1 MLEYR
6 LRVAIAELYECTSEG
21 EGNHM
26 CNQGGF
32 EMGHFKSIEDAKAE
46 LEDFFGEAT
55 DYGAYEGD
63 NFVSCSRIEE
73 EDGYM
78 DNNGKYMCNYTV
90 VLEKI
95 SAVSWDAAA

>member
-6 LRVAIAELYECTSEG
+6 LRVTDTEVYEWTNEG
-21 EGNHM
+21 EGKHLHNK
-26 CNQGGF
+26 GGF
-32 EMGHFKSIEDAKAE
+32 TLGHFKSIEDAKDE
-46 LEDFFGEAT
+46 LEDFFGDAP

-63 NFVSCSRIEE
+63 NFLSCSIIEDE
-73 EDGYM
+73 NGYM
-78 DNNGKYMCNYTV
+78 DNDGKYMCNYTV